1 VRGRDHMSS
10 GAAVPARVPISSNV
24 AGRLTKVAVRDN
36 QIVLRGETLFL
47 LDDASFRIAVD
58 QLKHNWLRRGSRLIP

>member
-1 VRGRDHMSS
+1 MSS